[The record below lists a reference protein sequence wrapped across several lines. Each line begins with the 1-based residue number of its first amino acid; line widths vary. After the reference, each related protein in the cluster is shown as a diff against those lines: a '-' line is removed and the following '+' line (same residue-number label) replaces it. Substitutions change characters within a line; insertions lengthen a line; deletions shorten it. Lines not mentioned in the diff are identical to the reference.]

1 MPGKVNEVVQLP
13 LPRPK
18 GVEAKFE
25 KFIERIVAKHTVNT
39 DRLVCLPRYRDS
51 PVPYRCCLSGSKILG
66 IDVAPNNG
74 PNAGCMCSYDQV
86 VVGGVTSLWR
96 PSFQSV
102 SRGATIVFQLDRFTR
117 IIASS
122 PFVVYCQK
130 SIHRCYHN
138 ERLIMIDFGSS
149 LSCHVGSRKRKT
161 DYYLSLRNM
170 KKKSCQKKTIITIDG
185 VNRIPTTFSFVF

>member
-1 MPGKVNEVVQLP
+1 MISTFKSKQIL
-13 LPRPK
+13 
-18 GVEAKFE
+18 AK
-25 KFIERIVAKHTVNT
+25 T
-39 DRLVCLPRYRDS
+39 
-51 PVPYRCCLSGSKILG
+51 
-66 IDVAPNNG
+66 
-74 PNAGCMCSYDQV
+74 
-86 VVGGVTSLWR
+86 LWR
-96 PSFQSV
+96 PSFQPV

-138 ERLIMIDFGSS
+138 ERLILIDFESS

-185 VNRIPTTFSFVF
+185 VNRIPNIPPIKASDDWYNRPQPE